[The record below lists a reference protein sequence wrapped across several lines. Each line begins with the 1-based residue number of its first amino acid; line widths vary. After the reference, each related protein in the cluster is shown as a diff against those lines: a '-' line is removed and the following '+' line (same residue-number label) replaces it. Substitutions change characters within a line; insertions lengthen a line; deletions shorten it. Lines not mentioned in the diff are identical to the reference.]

1 MPTIQVKSTTI
12 DYGTD
17 WSEFRKWI
25 DGTNANLRFTWVD
38 EGASYFIIATDA
50 GILRT
55 VGINKNSE
63 ISNNELDFETNFK
76 NLSNLPFETLVSQK
90 PYASSKEVT
99 KFVGHL
105 YECSSGITN
114 HDELILN
121 PIKLQG
127 GYYWVNGAN
136 LGDRV
141 SLSVVDKDNILG
153 KGNNIILNQY
163 VDRMPVAPW
172 QHMQE
177 ISTTSAGLIVS
188 GLYLRLTYENIG
200 TQPVNFSVTYR
211 WFA

>member
-1 MPTIQVKSTTI
+1 MPTIQLKSTTI

-17 WSEFRKWI
+17 WPEFRKWI
-25 DGTNANLRFTWVD
+25 DGTYASLRFTWVD
-38 EGASYFIIATDA
+38 EAASYFIIATDA

-55 VGINKNSE
+55 VGINKNES
-63 ISNNELDFETNFK
+63 ITAIQSDFETNFK
-76 NLSNLPFETLVSQK
+76 NLSNVPFETLVSQK
-90 PYASSKEVT
+90 PYAFSKEVT

-105 YECSSGITN
+105 YECFSGTTN
-114 HDELILN
+114 HDYLITS

-141 SLSVVDKDNILG
+141 SLSVIDKDNILG
-153 KGNNIILNQY
+153 RGNNVVLNQY
-163 VDRMPVAPW
+163 VDRMPIAPW

-177 ISTTSAGLIVS
+177 ISTAAAGLIVS